1 MKVVK
6 VQYTVQPG
14 FVEQNKANIRRVM
27 DALKVTPIPGM
38 RYASFTLGDGQT
50 FVHLNMAKDEDTLGR
65 LNDVREFKE
74 FQAALKASAPASPTN
89 VETLDLVAAA
99 FDL

>member
-27 DALKVTPIPGM
+27 DALKVRPIPGM

-74 FQAALKASAPASPTN
+74 F
-89 VETLDLVAAA
+89 
-99 FDL
+99 